1 MLVLAL
7 SRAKS
12 RTMMRAWSCGR
23 TRNSWRAPETSGGA
37 LDGASRE
44 HLHLPNTLRPGLV
57 ERFAARARLMTGSE
71 VLICVNKRALL
82 ARKRAHRR
90 KKNRTN
96 GAFIKY

>member
-1 MLVLAL
+1 MV
-7 SRAKS
+7 
-12 RTMMRAWSCGR
+12 RAWSCGR

-71 VLICVNKRALL
+71 VLICVNKRAFGCRERERKGGKKF
-82 ARKRAHRR
+82 ARTALSL
-90 KKNRTN
+90 NIS
-96 GAFIKY
+96 F